1 MSQPSIFHYFWPGKG
16 VKPTYDFFDPIKR
29 CKGGI
34 LKEILISYGESR
46 DLLIVDGSTSIYDI
60 FKYFGDL
67 NKSFSSSFQRMAS
80 KGSLLWKLQESY
92 MDIDFQFDTIFNISF
107 CLLSFWGASKSL
119 WISFIFDKVTLRWI
133 LLWLL
138 EAGLKLKLSDID
150 LLLIILHFFNTNF
163 QDS

>member
-92 MDIDFQFDTIFNISF
+92 MDIDFQFYSRYLIQFSIFHFVYFLFGGHPSRCESVLFLI
-107 CLLSFWGASKSL
+107 KSL
-119 WISFIFDKVTLRWI
+119 CVGSYYDY
-133 LLWLL
+133 
-138 EAGLKLKLSDID
+138 LKLVLNSNS
-150 LLLIILHFFNTNF
+150 LTLIFY
-163 QDS
+163 S